1 MKLRIVSEN
10 VPGVLYGD
18 LGEHVVTLSTAL
30 LALLAHGATP
40 PAWPASIACR
50 CTALLLAIDA
60 VASCGVA
67 VHQALSR
74 LRDSNVK

>member
-1 MKLRIVSEN
+1 MKPRMVPKD
-10 VPGVLYGD
+10 VPGVLYGE
-18 LGEHVVTLSTAL
+18 LGKHVVTWST
-30 LALLAHGATP
+30 ALLAHGATP

-67 VHQALSR
+67 VHQVLSR
-74 LRDSNVK
+74 LREFHVK